1 MLILP
6 EVSQLRDV
14 FQEVEE
20 AGEGQHLVAVEAGVV
35 EVLHRVV
42 LVVEVGV
49 VEVLHWAVL
58 VVEVGVVLIL
68 PRLIRMTLRIGEALL
83 VWRLGD
89 RPSLFVSRQ
98 LGKLA

>member
-6 EVSQLRDV
+6 EVSQLRNV

-35 EVLHRVV
+35 EVLHWVV
-42 LVVEVGV
+42 LVVG
-49 VEVLHWAVL
+49 
-58 VVEVGVVLIL
+58 VEVGVVLIL
-68 PRLIRMTLRIGEALL
+68 PRLIRMTLRIVEALP
-83 VWRLGD
+83 VWRLEA

>member
-14 FQEVEE
+14 FQE
-20 AGEGQHLVAVEAGVV
+20 VAVEAGVV